1 MHDRLQQK
9 GICSGS
15 CALFKFLKISDN
27 ISLSVQDTD
36 MVAIECLMEIG
47 KLYVAYSM
55 TPLPMPLNDLEGHFC
70 CL

>member
-1 MHDRLQQK
+1 
-9 GICSGS
+9 
-15 CALFKFLKISDN
+15 
-27 ISLSVQDTD
+27 VQDTD

-47 KLYVAYSM
+47 KLYVTYSM